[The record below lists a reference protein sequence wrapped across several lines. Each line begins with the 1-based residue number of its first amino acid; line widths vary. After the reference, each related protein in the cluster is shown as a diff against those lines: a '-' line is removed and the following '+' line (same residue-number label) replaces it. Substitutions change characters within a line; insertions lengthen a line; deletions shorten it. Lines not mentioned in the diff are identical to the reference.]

1 MFSLMH
7 SHFKEPK
14 NLPLPGS
21 LSSESFLKLSIY
33 SYEYSPYCVT
43 ILIKSLLNSCDK
55 YVKSISDKF
64 LTNESRLEFINYIRS
79 IKTKLLLIVKAMYFL
94 IHLV

>member
-7 SHFKEPK
+7 SHFKETK

-33 SYEYSPYCVT
+33 SNEYNPYCVT
-43 ILIKSLLNSCDK
+43 TLTKSLLNSCDK

-79 IKTKLLLIVKAMYFL
+79 IKTKFLLIVKSMYFL
-94 IHLV
+94 INLV